1 MKALRHFFIL
11 ITIIMSQAS
20 AAQEDVKN
28 VSSKIESDFKEGML
42 SLKATATNKMATY
55 QELNYLFISIK
66 KGGSGNISNNKQSGK
81 FTLEPDESKILS
93 KMNVNIQKNDVL
105 KIYLYI
111 KDEQTQKLISKDSLE
126 INAQKYNDQISS
138 VKEDAIFELKGL
150 TIDETKTKIG
160 KDFYDLFYMEYS
172 KLPEK
177 FANAITI
184 GELPSMGRSSQIS
197 VAVEDKTVY
206 NFMSNPSDDFLKEQ
220 ANVSMK
226 ILLDYYQKKTLIK
239 NEFKY

>member
-1 MKALRHFFIL
+1 MKTLRIL
-11 ITIIMSQAS
+11 STLIILSISQIF
-20 AAQEDVKN
+20 AAQEDAQN
-28 VSSKIESDFKEGML
+28 ISSKIESAFTEGML
-42 SLKATATNKMATY
+42 SLKATATNNMSTH

-81 FTLEPDESKILS
+81 FTLQPDESKILS
-93 KMNVNIQKNDVL
+93 QMNVNVQKNDFL

-111 KDEQTQKLISKDSLE
+111 KDEQTQKLLSKDSLE
-126 INAQKYNDQISS
+126 INAQKFKDQISS
-138 VKEDAIFELKGL
+138 VSEDAIFELKGL
-150 TIDETKTKIG
+150 TIDDTKTKIG

-177 FANAITI
+177 FANAVTI

-197 VAVEDKTVY
+197 VVVEDKTVY

-220 ANVSMK
+220 ASMTMK